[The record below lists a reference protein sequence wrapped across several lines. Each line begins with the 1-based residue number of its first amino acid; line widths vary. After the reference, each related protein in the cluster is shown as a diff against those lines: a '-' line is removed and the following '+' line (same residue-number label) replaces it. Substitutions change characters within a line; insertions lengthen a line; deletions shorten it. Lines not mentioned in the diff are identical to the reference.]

1 MKINHNYL
9 DKDKLMLEIPKDKRF
24 KIFKNKKKLM
34 KLSHSDQIKL
44 MIINNSA
51 HKLYLSNNVKL
62 AMSLGLDGVYLPA
75 FNKSYQHLCYT
86 FKKDFQIIGS
96 AHSIREIKI
105 KQNQKVDHVFLSSL
119 FKPNKNYLGLNK
131 FRIIKNFSKNK
142 IVALGG
148 ISEKNLKLL
157 NLLDVC
163 GFAGISIF
171 KKKAP

>member
-1 MKINHNYL
+1 M
-9 DKDKLMLEIPKDKRF
+9 EI
-24 KIFKNKKKLM
+24 KNFCKKKG
-34 KLSHSDQIKL
+34 
-44 MIINNSA
+44 N
-51 HKLYLSNNVKL
+51 KLYLSNNVKL

-96 AHSIREIKI
+96 AHSIKEIKI
-105 KQNQKVDHVFLSSL
+105 KQNQNVDYVFLSSL
-119 FKPNKNYLGLNK
+119 FKQNKNYLGLNK